1 MRATVRT
8 LGTPWL
14 LECGAP
20 SGRSTVSGRG
30 TARREA
36 RPEDVH
42 RSGIFQRRNVYKIRL
57 CFSSDI
63 KPKKRNARN
72 ESEWIG
78 KHQPKQ
84 ARRSRLRA
92 TRTEHRCRDDVRRG
106 DAPPAGS
113 ASFLCISD
121 CVERLTV
128 TNILLRGTPVK
139 LMACNSHDRHP
150 PPLRKCA
157 LRVTKPGRE
166 QLLLPFP
173 SKRPKPHEKREARFR
188 WQVCVTPVPR
198 ASSPAPTKWGRRSFP
213 EGLGGEVTPLPPP
226 PGF

>member
-1 MRATVRT
+1 MQVNGVTNILASKHVFHPHGHSSAMARISPGGGGGSQGEVRATVRT
-8 LGTPWL
+8 LETPWL

-42 RSGIFQRRNVYKIRL
+42 CSGIFQLRNVYKIRL

-78 KHQPKQ
+78 KRQPKQ

-113 ASFLCISD
+113 ASFLSISD
-121 CVERLTV
+121 GVERLTV
-128 TNILLRGTPVK
+128 TNILLRGAPVRS
-139 LMACNSHDRHP
+139 MACNSHDRHP
-150 PPLRKCA
+150 
-157 LRVTKPGRE
+157 
-166 QLLLPFP
+166 
-173 SKRPKPHEKREARFR
+173 
-188 WQVCVTPVPR
+188 TP
-198 ASSPAPTKWGRRSFP
+198 
-213 EGLGGEVTPLPPP
+213 
-226 PGF
+226 

>member
-1 MRATVRT
+1 MRATVSSLR
-8 LGTPWL
+8 TPWL

-20 SGRSTVSGRG
+20 SGRSTVSGPG

-42 RSGIFQRRNVYKIRL
+42 RSGIFQLRNMYKIRL

-78 KHQPKQ
+78 KRQPKQ

-113 ASFLCISD
+113 ASFLSISD
-121 CVERLTV
+121 SVERLTV
-128 TNILLRGTPVK
+128 TNILLRGTPVRS
-139 LMACNSHDRHP
+139 MACNSHDRHP
-150 PPLRKCA
+150 PPLESVPSGSRS
-157 LRVTKPGRE
+157 RVE
-166 QLLLPFP
+166 N
-173 SKRPKPHEKREARFR
+173 SS
-188 WQVCVTPVPR
+188 
-198 ASSPAPTKWGRRSFP
+198 SSPSRQSVQSPTRSGKRGSGGRC
-213 EGLGGEVTPLPPP
+213 V
-226 PGF
+226 